1 MGDYPSS
8 TLWRYVFD
16 QLPDGVTIHALSGEI
31 LYANRRVAE
40 IYGKPVES
48 LVGGN
53 CEMFFH
59 DDNIPCPHYE
69 VVSGLTGASVDI
81 EAGVEKNVYS
91 VLIFPIIGANRLGEG
106 YVRLMRKSVEGEGSR
121 SLALSQLIATV
132 AHKIG
137 TPLNIISG
145 YSEYL
150 LMKMQPD
157 DEGYK
162 ELSTILQQTRRISE
176 VVRQMLDE
184 AKSLQSG
191 AGSPKN

>member
-1 MGDYPSS
+1 MDDNPSPD
-8 TLWRYVFD
+8 LWRYVFD
-16 QLPDGVTIHALSGEI
+16 HLPDGATVHASSGKI
-31 LYANRRVAE
+31 LYANRRIAE
-40 IYGKPVES
+40 IYGKPVDS
-48 LVGGN
+48 MVDGN

-59 DDNIPCPHYE
+59 GDNSPCPHYE
-69 VVSGLTGASVDI
+69 VVSELSSASVDI
-81 EAGVEKNVYS
+81 NMGVEKGVYN
-91 VLIFPIIGANRLGEG
+91 VLILPIIGANHFLRG
-106 YVRLMRKSVEGEGSR
+106 YIRLMRKSAEGEGSR
-121 SLALSQLIATV
+121 SLALIQLIATV

-150 LMKMQPD
+150 LMRMRPD

-176 VVRQMLDE
+176 GIRQMLDE

-191 AGSPKN
+191 AGSLKN